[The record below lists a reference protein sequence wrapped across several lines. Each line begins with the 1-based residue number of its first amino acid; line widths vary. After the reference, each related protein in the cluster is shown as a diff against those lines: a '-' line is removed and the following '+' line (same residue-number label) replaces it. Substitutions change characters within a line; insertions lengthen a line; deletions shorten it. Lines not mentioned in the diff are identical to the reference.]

1 MEFNIGVSPKQK
13 KFLDCYADEV
23 LYGGAAGGGK
33 SYAQLIDAFLYAMKY
48 PNSRQLILRR
58 TYAELEKS
66 LIRVHLGM
74 YPRNVY
80 RYNDSKHTGK
90 FVNGSV
96 IDFGYC
102 DKETDVYQYMS
113 SEYDVIRFDEL
124 THFTEDMYVYLM
136 SRIRGANN
144 YPKSIKCSTNPGN
157 VGHQWVKARF
167 IDACV
172 DGHYEDENGTRVF
185 IPATVQENIFLM
197 QKDPGY
203 IKRLQKLSEKDRKA
217 LLYGEWDI
225 FDGQYFSEFR
235 REIHVIRPFEIPKHW
250 RRYFA
255 MDYGLDMLAGYVIAV
270 DDNNKAYV
278 IKELY
283 ESGLIIPEAA
293 KKVKE
298 LCEGEDIY
306 AYFAPPDM
314 WNKRQET
321 GKSMAEIFYEHGIT
335 LAKANNNRVHGWM
348 DVKSWLQPYED
359 EQGIKT
365 ANLLIFENC
374 KNLIRCLPA
383 LVFDNKNPN
392 DVAKEPHELTHA
404 PDALRYFIAGRPLPN
419 EKAVEVDEDVL
430 TYDQQVTNFLNF

>member
-1 MEFNIGVSPKQK
+1 MSEKQK
-13 KFLDCYADEV
+13 MFCKSTAFETLF
-23 LYGGAAGGGK
+23 GGAAGGGK
-33 SYAQLIDAFLYAMKY
+33 SFVQLMDAFIYAIKY
-48 PNSRQLILRR
+48 AGSKQLILRR
-58 TYAELEKS
+58 TFPELEKS
-66 LIRVHLGM
+66 LVRVSLEL
-74 YPRNVY
+74 YPKDVY
-80 RYNDSKHTGK
+80 SYNASKHIGV
-90 FVNGSV
+90 FANGSI

-102 DKETDVYQYMS
+102 DKENDVYKYQS
-113 SEYDVIRFDEL
+113 AEYDVIRFDEL
-124 THFTEDMYVYLM
+124 THFTEYMYTYLI
-136 SRIRGANN
+136 SRVRGANPF
-144 YPKSIKCSTNPGN
+144 PKHVKSSTNPGG
-157 VGHQWVKARF
+157 VGHSWVKARF
-167 IDACV
+167 IDAAAPMEEWETP
-172 DGHYEDENGTRVF
+172 DKTTRVF
-185 IPATVQENIFLM
+185 IPASVFENKPLM
-197 QKDPGY
+197 GKDPQY
-203 IKRLQKLSEKDRKA
+203 INRLMSLSEKDRKA

-225 FDGQYFSEFR
+225 FEGQYFSEFR

-270 DDNNKAYV
+270 DEHNKAYV

-283 ESGLIIPEAA
+283 KPGLIIPEAA

-348 DVKSWLQPYED
+348 DMKSWLQPYED

-374 KNLIRCLPA
+374 TNLIRCLPS
-383 LVFDNKNPN
+383 LVFDSKNPN
-392 DVAKEPHELTHA
+392 DVATEPHELTHA

-419 EKAVEVDEDVL
+419 EPAVIPDEDIL
-430 TYDQQVTNFLNF
+430 TYDQQINNFINF